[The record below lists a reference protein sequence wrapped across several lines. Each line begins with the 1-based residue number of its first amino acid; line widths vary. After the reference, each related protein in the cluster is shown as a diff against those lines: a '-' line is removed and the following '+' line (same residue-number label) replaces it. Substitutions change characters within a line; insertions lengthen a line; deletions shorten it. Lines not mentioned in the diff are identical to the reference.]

1 MYHIFAPAE
10 STRASMPVDLG
21 PTPVIVDTD
30 IGDDIDDAFCIWLL
44 FVLHQRGEVNVLCVT
59 TSGKG
64 SHEARAGLVMR
75 LQRSVLGETPIPIYK
90 GSRNGDSSANY
101 MSCAAP
107 GSFDSFESKRA
118 EVVTAIRA
126 ERQKVLLLCIG
137 PLDNVMHLLGDP
149 SDPVRQRLRL
159 CLMGGSFFK
168 SFDARP
174 PQIAEYNVRKNV
186 DGWRHVVE
194 TTDALIVPLDIA
206 GDARFKEWSDRL
218 RKYLP
223 EFAEMYVTW
232 YKSVLARDGS
242 ASRILRGTMPS
253 DMRPEV
259 PGMISHVMFDAVAL
273 CVALHPEAASI
284 ARSAVEVTDDGF
296 TNIFQGGHEVAIA
309 LEWAPGQ
316 ETFFEQW
323 ADALTL

>member
-107 GSFDSFESKRA
+107 GSFDSF
-118 EVVTAIRA
+118 
-126 ERQKVLLLCIG
+126 
-137 PLDNVMHLLGDP
+137 
-149 SDPVRQRLRL
+149 
-159 CLMGGSFFK
+159 
-168 SFDARP
+168 
-174 PQIAEYNVRKNV
+174 
-186 DGWRHVVE
+186 
-194 TTDALIVPLDIA
+194 VPLDIA

-273 CVALHPEAASI
+273 CVALHPKSASI

-296 TNIFQGGHEVAIA
+296 TNVVQGGHEVAVA